1 MTKELQ
7 DLAWLVLPKEF
18 KEEVKRKFQLT
29 DADCIAYEILIDLF
43 GIHNLTSD
51 TEGEEMLTVSHKN
64 VQKMYSYN
72 EEELSRDPT
81 NKGALLLKLRLDAL
95 FGSKCLPDSDLN
107 TRSKEN
113 IAQNK
118 YTMTRQEANLKLVN
132 ILKNI
137 PKVRDIQFWDSYNS
151 VYLFPEIFEIFAN
164 KYPQQRAGQIICNYI
179 CPDYRNKEV
188 SVSTKT
194 IMEALF
200 PDNPD
205 PFYEESEVTLKRL
218 SK

>member
-1 MTKELQ
+1 MAHKSKM
-7 DLAWLVLPKEF
+7 DI
-18 KEEVKRKFQLT
+18 FQ
-29 DADCIAYEILIDLF
+29 
-43 GIHNLTSD
+43 S
-51 TEGEEMLTVSHKN
+51 
-64 VQKMYSYN
+64 
-72 EEELSRDPT
+72 
-81 NKGALLLKLRLDAL
+81 
-95 FGSKCLPDSDLN
+95 
-107 TRSKEN
+107 
-113 IAQNK
+113 K

-137 PKVRDIQFWDSYNS
+137 PKVRDIQFCDSYNN

-188 SVSTKT
+188 SVSTKI

>member
-51 TEGEEMLTVSHKN
+51 AEGEEMLICVKDHAVKLYDIAN
-64 VQKMYSYN
+64 KAYAIKGDKYY
-72 EEELSRDPT
+72 EGYT
-81 NKGALLLKLRLDAL
+81 NAMIDL
-95 FGSKCLPDSDLN
+95 FGPKYLPNSDLN

-118 YTMTRQEANLKLVN
+118 YIMTRQEANLKIAN
-132 ILKNI
+132 ILNSI

-188 SVSTKT
+188 STITKI
-194 IMEALF
+194 IMETLF
-200 PDNPD
+200 PGNPD
-205 PFYEESEVTLKRL
+205 PFFEESEVTLKRL